1 MNKTVPSKNGFFKK
15 NSYVYLIFLFIF
27 IGTLIIRLSFV
38 GLIPLWRED
47 GHHYLVK
54 AEEILKGDF
63 TPKWAEIGLPV
74 FYSSFLLFFGSGDI
88 LEDLY
93 IAQILQAVIE
103 SLILIPLFLIAL
115 RFFKWKGAIVASV
128 LFAFWPGLIHW
139 TMHGYTEALFIF
151 LVLFSFYFL
160 IKSEQN
166 RTYLLIASGFAVL
179 AFYVR
184 FNGIFLLPFIL
195 VFAWIC
201 RREIPQWNWRWLA
214 YIVLVFIL
222 VASPYFA
229 LRMSS
234 PQYSLEG
241 RAARYFFSDDH
252 QQLFDPEFRPTLSSF
267 LSTHSLRDISS
278 RGWRGIKIIIQDT
291 YKVNY
296 FLMTLAFIGLLF
308 FTKKKFLSF
317 HLVFLF
323 YFLGLF
329 WIYAVVRSLRLVLP
343 LVPFAI
349 ILSGGLV
356 SKIFEGKK
364 KAGVWMSLVIVFFIF
379 VYGQNF
385 PAIRNR
391 FRGEGEVWGDARKWG
406 MWIAQ
411 NIPPGETMAMR
422 EGIDIA
428 NMQAPQ
434 IELKTIPRRG
444 DINEIWSYLENNRI
458 NYIAIGSGGL
468 EVSDWN
474 RIPALKQIRRESLA
488 PFLVRIYSDESL
500 KWPMAIFRINWDKKD
515 AVYKRGPGDVVE
527 VESLAVSGAS
537 KYDPKASN
545 GYALL
550 AKKST
555 SEQSSIL
562 LGPLRA
568 VPPGKY
574 RVSFRLKARDVD
586 RGNFFV
592 RLNILFL
599 KTKEILARKTIRGGV
614 FKDGDVYKDFDCV
627 LDLKKKRT
635 LHFSINSKGHGE
647 LWVDSISFFQA
658 D

>member
-1 MNKTVPSKNGFFKK
+1 MNKTVPSKSGFFKK

-63 TPKWAEIGLPV
+63 TPKWAEIGLPL
-74 FYSSFLLFFGSGDI
+74 FYSPFFLIFGSGDI

-128 LFAFWPGLIHW
+128 LFTFWPGLIHW

-195 VFAWIC
+195 VFAWIW

-267 LSTHSLRDISS
+267 LSTHSLRDIFS

-385 PAIRNR
+385 PAIRDR

-468 EVSDWN
+468 EASDWN
-474 RIPALKQIRRESLA
+474 RIPVLKQIRRESLA
-488 PFLVRIYSDESL
+488 PFLIRIYSDENL
-500 KWPMAIFRINWDKKD
+500 KWRMEIFRINWDKKD

-574 RVSFRLKARDVD
+574 RVSFRLKAKDVD

-627 LDLKKKRT
+627 LDLRKKRN
-635 LHFSINSKGHGE
+635 LHFSINSRGPGE
-647 LWVDSISFFQA
+647 LWIDSISFFQA

>member
-1 MNKTVPSKNGFFKK
+1 MRETEEMKISFFRK
-15 NSYVYLIFLFIF
+15 NSSIYLIF
-27 IGTLIIRLSFV
+27 GLIILLCFLIRFSFV

-47 GHHYLVK
+47 GYHYLVK

-63 TPKWAEIGLPV
+63 TPKWAEIGLPL
-74 FYSSFLLFFGSGDI
+74 FYSFFLLFFGSGDI
-88 LEDLY
+88 FEDTR
-93 IAQILQAVIE
+93 IAEVLQAFLE
-103 SLILIPLFLIAL
+103 CLIIIPLFLIAL
-115 RFFKWKGAIVASV
+115 KFFKWKGAIIASV
-128 LFAFWPGLIHW
+128 LFTFWPGLIHW

-195 VFAWIC
+195 VFAWIW
-201 RREIPQWNWRWLA
+201 RREIPKWNWRWLA

-241 RAARYFFSDDH
+241 RAARYLFSDDH
-252 QQLFDPEFRPTLSSF
+252 QQLFDPEFRPTLSSY
-267 LSTHSLRDISS
+267 LSTHSLRDIFS

-385 PAIRNR
+385 LAIRDR

-468 EVSDWN
+468 EAADWR
-474 RIPALKQIRRESLA
+474 RIPALRQIRARSLA
-488 PFLVRIYSDESL
+488 PFLVKIYSDEKL
-500 KWPMAIFRINWDKKD
+500 KWIMEIFKINWDKKG
-515 AVYKRGPGDVVE
+515 VLYKRGAGDVVE
-527 VESLAVSGAS
+527 AESLTVEGISRFDSEAS
-537 KYDPKASN
+537 QQFTV
-545 GYALL
+545 L
-550 AKKST
+550 AKDGT
-555 SEQSSIL
+555 SENNSIL
-562 LGPLRA
+562 LGPVRG

-574 RVSFRLKARDVD
+574 RVTFRLKAKDHAGADFLTGLSVLLLKTDEVIWKRNL
-586 RGNFFV
+586 RGNE
-592 RLNILFL
+592 FL
-599 KTKEILARKTIRGGV
+599 KEGIYQKFESF
-614 FKDGDVYKDFDCV
+614 FKLTSKKD
-627 LDLKKKRT
+627 
-635 LHFSINSKGHGE
+635 LHFRITSQGSGE
-647 LWVDSISFFQA
+647 LWVDNFEFSHV